1 MFVTEALHPFNVF
14 RKEGFEVELV
24 SETGQ
29 FQADWLSQQKEWLP
43 EEDKAVWED
52 PESDFRK
59 KLDAHLKPSDIDP
72 SQVGDLSRAP
82 AHHVED
88 HSVEIAY
95 STVSSSPLPDMP
107 L

>member
-14 RKEGFEVELV
+14 RKEGFEVDLV

-43 EEDKAVWED
+43 EEYRVVWED
-52 PESDFRK
+52 PQSDFRK

-72 SQVGDLSRAP
+72 SQVCDLSGSP
-82 AHHVED
+82 AHHIED
-88 HSVEIAY
+88 HSVEIAH
-95 STVSSSPLPDMP
+95 SMVSSSPLLDM
-107 L
+107 LL